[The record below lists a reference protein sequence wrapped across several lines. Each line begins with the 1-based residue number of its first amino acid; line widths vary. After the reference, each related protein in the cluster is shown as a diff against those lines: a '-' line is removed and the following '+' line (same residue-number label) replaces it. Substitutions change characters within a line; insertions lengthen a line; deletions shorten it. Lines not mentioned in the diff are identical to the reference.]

1 MRNMIQTILVATVS
15 VVLMV
20 ACNKKGGDSA
30 PPSPPPVPVQPT
42 CVMGQV
48 TPPGMLCVN
57 GLLIPNP
64 AGVGDLLNN
73 VEFSASY
80 MSGNVSLGSVGGIP
94 NVGMY
99 GQGQEAIH
107 YYSGQ
112 VNVTGTLQVLSN
124 SLCGAPI
131 GGYSVQGT
139 GNIWSGSMNNLN
151 LTISGP
157 ATMNLMIYNA
167 VVMNPNGLQRD
178 GAGNR
183 LGILGAMLTVNG
195 VPCGSVVTY

>member
-30 PPSPPPVPVQPT
+30 PQPPPVPLQPT

-48 TPPGMLCVN
+48 TAPGMLCVN

-64 AGVGDLLNN
+64 AGTGDLLNN
-73 VEFSASY
+73 VEFTTSY
-80 MSGNVSLGSVGGIP
+80 MSGNVSLGSMGGAQ
-94 NVGMY
+94 NVNQY
-99 GQGQEAIH
+99 GQELIFT
-107 YYSGQ
+107 YSGQ
-112 VNVTGTLQVLSN
+112 VNVSGTIQVLSN

-139 GNIWSGSMNNLN
+139 GNIWSGSMNNLT

-157 ATMNLMIYNA
+157 ANMNLMIYSA
-167 VVMNPNGLQRD
+167 VVTNPNGLQRD

-195 VPCGSVVTY
+195 VPCGSVVAY